1 VYRALVM
8 LRGVEGEF
16 DDRTRAAE
24 SQNVDVRAVHRV
36 YEDRYSPLCQ
46 FRQHRLEGRMAEV
59 TPKHVRGQRHSV
71 EPQFVQ
77 GVREFRQRLV
87 GTVRGQRGEGSEP
100 VGVHRDQVGVPFV
113 DHPGQA
119 DSELRVVVRP
129 RERHRHGHEL
139 GGDLLPV
146 HIGERGVWG
155 SPHRYAVAA
164 GRLVPPPPSLPTGT
178 TAVRSLIGPRL
189 SPVGR
194 RRTVGS

>member
-1 VYRALVM
+1 M

-77 GVREFRQRLV
+77 GVRELRQRLV

-100 VGVHRDQVGVPFV
+100 LGVHRDQVGVP
-113 DHPGQA
+113 
-119 DSELRVVVRP
+119 
-129 RERHRHGHEL
+129 
-139 GGDLLPV
+139 
-146 HIGERGVWG
+146 
-155 SPHRYAVAA
+155 
-164 GRLVPPPPSLPTGT
+164 
-178 TAVRSLIGPRL
+178 SLIIRD
-189 SPVGR
+189 R
-194 RRTVGS
+194 RIPNSGSSSDPANVIGMETSWAAISCRSI